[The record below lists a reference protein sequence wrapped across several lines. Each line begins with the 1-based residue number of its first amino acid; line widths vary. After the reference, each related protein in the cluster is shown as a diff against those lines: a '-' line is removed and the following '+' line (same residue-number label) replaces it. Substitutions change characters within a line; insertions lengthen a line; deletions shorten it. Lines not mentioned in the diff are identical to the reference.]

1 MANVYVRFLLSN
13 LESTICLFIEV
24 TAIANYTTRVVD
36 NSLSA
41 EQLQEALKFL
51 GAFVTFMIRV
61 CFNNFQWLTRTGL
74 LDHVSSIPST
84 NQSAILLPRF
94 YPLVHWR
101 YHSTTPCRSPRSWWE
116 WHRRQMQRIQYQLA
130 FSEQIP
136 QSPPPGISLMAW
148 IPLRYGVW
156 HLLNNLYTFLPLNF
170 SIPRLWYDQQIAGGK
185 LWQLC

>member
-61 CFNNFQWLTRTGL
+61 CFNNFQ
-74 LDHVSSIPST
+74 
-84 NQSAILLPRF
+84 
-94 YPLVHWR
+94 
-101 YHSTTPCRSPRSWWE
+101 
-116 WHRRQMQRIQYQLA
+116 
-130 FSEQIP
+130 
-136 QSPPPGISLMAW
+136 
-148 IPLRYGVW
+148 
-156 HLLNNLYTFLPLNF
+156 
-170 SIPRLWYDQQIAGGK
+170 
-185 LWQLC
+185 